1 MKFKSILTLISGI
14 VVGGL
19 AGATVGLLAAPR
31 PGQQTRKLIKD
42 NVDENLAKI
51 SSTVE
56 EAQRQVASRVDQ
68 VTRETSKRSR
78 RLQRIG
84 QRMVSEQK
92 ASLERGLNRA
102 KKAITV

>member
-1 MKFKSILTLISGI
+1 MRLNSIVTLISGI

-31 PGQQTRKLIKD
+31 PGQQTRKLIKE

-51 SSTVE
+51 SSSVG
-56 EAQRQVASRVDQ
+56 EAQRQVTSRVDL
-68 VTRETSKRSR
+68 VGRETGKRSR

-84 QRMVSEQK
+84 QRMMAEQK
-92 ASLERGLNRA
+92 ASLERGLSRA
-102 KKAITV
+102 KKVISV